1 MTKNILLFG
10 DKKYEDLSINL
21 IESFERLPDTYT
33 FYYYTIGFDSHYNNP
48 NVNKIKIDKIEGLPN
63 PQLYKPLTFQHALT
77 LIDEFI
83 YFDSDMIP
91 SNHLDYEYILSSVN
105 KYPKGVYIN
114 GWDDPHWWYYTD
126 EGVYKAFNY
135 EHLMDYMKI
144 KNKTQKWASS
154 CVVAINKSCKNF
166 VDEWV
171 DICMNRELWCI
182 GEPSIYKGSGFS
194 IQAWQKYFIV
204 GEETP
209 YNLMLWRDNLKNYY
223 YENIVIEPSTIEA
236 IYKTETSEV
245 VDTLF
250 EDGKLNTYC
259 KNSNLLLGY
268 HQLKNLEFRKKLLSL
283 LPKSNKKSKSSNL
296 KFGLYTSFYKAE
308 RFIDYIFN
316 EVAKIDYDNWEWIIT
331 DDFSGDNT
339 KSLLLEKVKNFKN
352 IKYVEQSHKKE
363 MYWQPNK
370 FFDSSF
376 DYVVL
381 IDCDDGFD
389 HNFLKVYNKFATKYP
404 DAAVITSDFIKTQ
417 NNSLHSLS
425 LVKNDETILEKLKT
439 FHPDTDYLKN
449 LSYNTLGHLRCF
461 KNTKDLKFEID
472 DFDACG
478 EDSYRIMYMNSVGKW
493 LHIPRCLYDWKL
505 RNDSESHSAAKPNFN
520 GNFDL
525 AYNKIKNNCYYPYFD
540 FNDVYEI
547 TCAISK
553 LGINEISN
561 KSIGIFSNNLT
572 VDQKNKLRFLY
583 SDCQLIF
590 NENKKADFYIVIY
603 NDYKYLASM
612 KSLLLEMK
620 NLNKDSK
627 IILYY
632 FEKCIFDKKDDL
644 SNVVN
649 QNINHIKEQISG
661 FSYCYFLYFRHTYFE
676 L

>member
-33 FYYYTIGFDSHYNNP
+33 FYYYTIGFDSDYNNP

-126 EGVYKAFNY
+126 DGVYKAFNY

-171 DICMNRELWCI
+171 DICMKRELWCI

-209 YNLMLWRDNLKNYY
+209 YNLMLWKDNLKNYY

-268 HQLKNLEFRKKLLSL
+268 HQLKNLEF
-283 LPKSNKKSKSSNL
+283 
-296 KFGLYTSFYKAE
+296 KF
-308 RFIDYIFN
+308 
-316 EVAKIDYDNWEWIIT
+316 W
-331 DDFSGDNT
+331 
-339 KSLLLEKVKNFKN
+339 LLLCFLVLVSWLFK
-352 IKYVEQSHKKE
+352 
-363 MYWQPNK
+363 
-370 FFDSSF
+370 
-376 DYVVL
+376 
-381 IDCDDGFD
+381 
-389 HNFLKVYNKFATKYP
+389 
-404 DAAVITSDFIKTQ
+404 
-417 NNSLHSLS
+417 
-425 LVKNDETILEKLKT
+425 
-439 FHPDTDYLKN
+439 
-449 LSYNTLGHLRCF
+449 
-461 KNTKDLKFEID
+461 
-472 DFDACG
+472 
-478 EDSYRIMYMNSVGKW
+478 
-493 LHIPRCLYDWKL
+493 
-505 RNDSESHSAAKPNFN
+505 
-520 GNFDL
+520 
-525 AYNKIKNNCYYPYFD
+525 
-540 FNDVYEI
+540 
-547 TCAISK
+547 
-553 LGINEISN
+553 
-561 KSIGIFSNNLT
+561 
-572 VDQKNKLRFLY
+572 
-583 SDCQLIF
+583 
-590 NENKKADFYIVIY
+590 
-603 NDYKYLASM
+603 
-612 KSLLLEMK
+612 
-620 NLNKDSK
+620 
-627 IILYY
+627 
-632 FEKCIFDKKDDL
+632 
-644 SNVVN
+644 
-649 QNINHIKEQISG
+649 
-661 FSYCYFLYFRHTYFE
+661 
-676 L
+676 